1 MIDDERAFLDELKRD
16 IDSPPPTKR
25 ICKADLRETEL
36 KIRKE
41 NDLFIESKSKHLN
54 DLESSKLGLSE
65 EDGLLKNDKDSENIA
80 KMIENLVEDMESEDL
95 LKETIDDEANPAIA
109 NEEVEERHIKPEENI
124 CCLL

>member
-109 NEEVEERHIKPEENI
+109 NEDKDKHKSIKQFHNI
-124 CCLL
+124 YQ